1 MNHINFVK
9 LKKLF
14 LVCNGHFIKKN
25 MVEMEHYD
33 ASKKF
38 KYRTYVWYTLH
49 WTLILY

>member
-14 LVCNGHFIKKN
+14 LVCNGHFIKK
-25 MVEMEHYD
+25 YGWD
-33 ASKKF
+33 GTLWCLKKKF